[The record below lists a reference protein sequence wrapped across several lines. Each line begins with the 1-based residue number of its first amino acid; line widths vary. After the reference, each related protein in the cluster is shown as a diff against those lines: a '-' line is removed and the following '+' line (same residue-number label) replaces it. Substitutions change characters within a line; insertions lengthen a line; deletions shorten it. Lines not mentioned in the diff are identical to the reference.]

1 MNDVVTTSITPM
13 TNTERLIRWRVEYTR
28 LTADVDN
35 WLRIIGRNTLPDAK
49 EHHK

>member
-1 MNDVVTTSITPM
+1 MDHPITRNITPL